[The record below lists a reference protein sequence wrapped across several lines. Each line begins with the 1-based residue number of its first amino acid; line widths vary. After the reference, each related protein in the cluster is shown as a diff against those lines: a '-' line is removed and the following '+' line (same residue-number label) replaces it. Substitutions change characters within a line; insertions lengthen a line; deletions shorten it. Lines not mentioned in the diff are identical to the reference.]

1 MYLGLK
7 NKLSEFQNDRLAIV
21 HGNQKISYPEFLNL
35 IETDFLKLSKSIEK
49 QSTVVVFGDYS
60 IKSLTLFF
68 ALCKLKCIIVPI
80 LSTKEEEIRLKVSI
94 SKAQYTIDSNTF
106 EIKQTSNENIEDCLY
121 QKLQESDN
129 SGLILFSSGSTGEP
143 KAMLHDLDRLI
154 ESYLQN
160 KQKRLNFLIFLLFD
174 HIGGLN
180 TMLNILTMGST
191 MVIPAERTPETV
203 SKCIEENRVNILPTS
218 PTFLNLMIINNVFD
232 KYDFSSLKLITY
244 GTEPMPLRVLN
255 EIKKRLPRTKLLQTF
270 GTSETGIIKTVSK
283 SSESLLLK
291 FEDKDQETKIVHGEL
306 WIKSKTRILGY
317 LNYESES
324 FNEDGWFKTGD
335 LVEETEEGYLK
346 IIGRKSQF
354 INVGGEKVLPIEVE
368 NVILKIKEIT
378 SCTVYAIDSPIT
390 GQTVG
395 VKIYVSDKSLDQK
408 VLKRKVKELCKIHLE
423 RYKIPSKITF
433 IEEIE
438 YSPRFKKSLS

>member
-21 HGNQKISYPEFLNL
+21 HGNQKIYYPEFLNL

-106 EIKQTSNENIEDCLY
+106 EIKQTSNENIEDSLY